1 MKVAESPGGE
11 KMAASGEVLSEV
23 KEEEVGMWE
32 MRGKA
37 REGNWRKLSPVGVGL
52 ACLQHNQRMP
62 DEQLLRSGTLEPE
75 SHLGKEGG
83 GERRCSRRGTEAP
96 KRDWL
101 TADGHGCFLPS
112 GRFPEINPLSPP
124 PLIPPSSSLPGPPC
138 SHRVFQWARGG
149 SWCYASSETDRG

>member
-23 KEEEVGMWE
+23 KEEEVGMWG

-37 REGNWRKLSPVGVGL
+37 REGKLSPAGVGL
-52 ACLQHNQRMP
+52 ACLQHNQLMP

-112 GRFPEINPLSPP
+112 GRSPEINPLSLP

-138 SHRVFQWARGG
+138 SHQMFQWARGG
-149 SWCYASSETDRG
+149 SWCYASSETDPG